1 MYRPREVDQA
11 VIAIWVSLGI
21 SVASSIISKWMNYVT
36 EGYFVFYVV
45 FYGLFCLLPYHIG
58 RGSNAARWIYT
69 VLSAFGF
76 VLFLGL
82 GFADMPPPEVIA
94 SIIGTPLTIFAI
106 VRLFQERAKDWFE
119 EQGAS

>member
-21 SVASSIISKWMNYVT
+21 SVASSIISKWMNYLT

-69 VLSAFGF
+69 GLSAFGL

-94 SIIGTPLTIFAI
+94 SIIGIPLTIFTI
-106 VRLFQERAKDWFE
+106 VRLFQERARDWFE
-119 EQGAS
+119 VKRRP